1 MKTKRVLLVA
11 LAGVLSSVA
20 CNGFLEVTN
29 PGPINDSALY
39 TPDAVPSLV
48 VGMSSDYSNILDEIT
63 RITSIAGDESGH
75 GGSYT
80 SEQIWVK
87 GVIRPEDVNGLWA
100 GMHQV
105 RFESE
110 SGVARI
116 KAMTGFSYDNSAL
129 SARANMFAG
138 FANRQLGETSC
149 EAVFD
154 NGPAQDYKTFFA
166 RAETYFTEAIRIA
179 QAAGASA
186 TDVLNA
192 SYAGRAAVRVSQGN
206 WSGAVA
212 DAALVPSNFVYLAY
226 YSTGSTRENNSLVQ
240 ETYVRREFSV
250 YGSQWAQVFK
260 DPRVPWD
267 TIKTSSGSIQKA
279 QDGLTPFF
287 RQAKYKD
294 LGSDIAITKGAEML
308 MIRAENALRGGDI
321 AGAFGFIN
329 QQRAVYALAP
339 LTAPADVAT
348 AWTTLEKEKGAVLWL
363 EGRRLGDL
371 RRWNAEAGPAKN
383 TFLDSRDKC
392 IPISLN
398 ELQTN
403 PNLRGRTTP

>member
-11 LAGVLSSVA
+11 LAGALSA
-20 CNGFLEVTN
+20 TGCTGFLEVTN
-29 PGPINDSALY
+29 PGPIADASLY

-63 RITSIAGDESGH
+63 RITAIAGDEMGH

-87 GVIRPEDVNGLWA
+87 GVIRPENVNALWA

-105 RFESE
+105 RFEAE
-110 SGVARI
+110 SGVERM
-116 KAMTGFSYDNSAL
+116 KAMTGFSYATSAL
-129 SARANMFAG
+129 AARANMYAG
-138 FANRQLGETSC
+138 FSNRQLGETAC
-149 EAVFD
+149 EAVFN
-154 NGPAQDYKTFFA
+154 NGPAQDYKAYFA
-166 RAETYFTEAIRIA
+166 RAETHFTEAIKIA
-179 QAAGASA
+179 SVATNA
-186 TDVLNA
+186 TDILRA
-192 SYAGRAAVRVSQGN
+192 SYAGRAAVRAAQAN

-212 DAALVPSNFVYLAY
+212 DATLVPTNFVYVGY
-226 YSTGSTRENNSLVQ
+226 YSTNSTRENNSLVQ

-250 YGSQWAQVFK
+250 YGSPWAQVFK

-267 TIKTSSGSIQKA
+267 TIKTTSGAIQKG

-294 LGSDIAITKGAEML
+294 LGSDIPVAKGTEML
-308 MIRAENALRGGDI
+308 MIRAENALRSGDI

-329 QQRAVYALAP
+329 QQRAFYAMTP
-339 LTAPADVAT
+339 LPTPADVAT
-348 AWTTLEKEKGAVLWL
+348 AWPILEKEKGAVLWL

-371 RRWNAEAGPAKN
+371 RRWNAETGPAKN
-383 TFLDSRDKC
+383 SFLESRDKC

-403 PNLRGRTTP
+403 PNLRSRLP

>member
-11 LAGVLSSVA
+11 LAGALSSVA
-20 CNGFLEVTN
+20 CSGFLEVTN
-29 PGPINDSALY
+29 PGPIADASLF

-48 VGMSSDYSNILDEIT
+48 TGMSADFSNIHDEIT

-80 SEQIWVK
+80 AEQIWLK
-87 GVIRPEDVNGLWA
+87 GIIRPEDVNGLWA
-100 GMHQV
+100 GLHQV

-110 SGVARI
+110 SGVARM
-116 KAMTGFSYDNSAL
+116 KGMTGFSYDNSAL
-129 SARANMFAG
+129 AARANMFAG
-138 FANRQLGETSC
+138 FSNRSLGETTC

-154 NGPAQDYKTFFA
+154 NGPAQDYKTYFA
-166 RAETYFTEAIRIA
+166 RAETYFTEAIKIA
-179 QAAGASA
+179 QAATGA
-186 TDVLNA
+186 TDILNA
-192 SYAGRAAVRVSQGN
+192 SYAGRAAVRAAQGN
-206 WSGAVA
+206 WAAAVV

-226 YSTGSTRENNSLVQ
+226 YSINSTRENNSYVQ

-250 YGSQWAQVFK
+250 FGSQWAQVFK

-267 TIKTSSGSIQKA
+267 TIKTTSGSVQKG
-279 QDGLTPFF
+279 QDGLTNFF
-287 RQAKYKD
+287 RQSKYKD
-294 LGSDIAITKGAEML
+294 LGGDIPITKGAEML

-321 AGAFGFIN
+321 AGAFALIN
-329 QQRAVYALAP
+329 QQRAVYSMTP
-339 LTAPADVAT
+339 LTAPADIAT
-348 AWTTLEKEKGAVLWL
+348 SWTTLEKEKGAVLWL

-371 RRWNAEAGPAKN
+371 RRWYAEAGPAHN
-383 TFLDSRDKC
+383 GFLEGRDKC

-403 PNLRGRTTP
+403 PNLRSRLP

>member
-11 LAGVLSSVA
+11 LAGALSSVA

-29 PGPINDSALY
+29 PGPINDASLY

-48 VGMSSDYSNILDEIT
+48 TGMSADFSNIHDEIT

-80 SEQIWVK
+80 AEQIWLK
-87 GVIRPEDVNGLWA
+87 GIIRPEDVNGLWA
-100 GMHQV
+100 GLHQV

-110 SGVARI
+110 SGVTRM
-116 KAMTGFSYDNSAL
+116 KGMTGFSYDNSAL
-129 SARANMFAG
+129 AARANMFAG
-138 FANRQLGETSC
+138 FSNRSLGETTC

-154 NGPAQDYKTFFA
+154 NGPAQDYKTYFA

-179 QAAGASA
+179 LVATNA
-186 TDVLNA
+186 TDILRA
-192 SYAGRAAVRVSQGN
+192 SYAGRAAVRVQQGN
-206 WSGAVA
+206 WTGADA
-212 DAALVPSNFVYLAY
+212 DAALVPANFVYLAY
-226 YSTGSTRENNSLVQ
+226 YSTNSTRENNSYVQ

-250 YGSQWAQVFK
+250 FGSQWAQVFK

-267 TIKTSSGSIQKA
+267 TIKTTSGAIQKG
-279 QDGLTPFF
+279 QDGLTNFF

-294 LGSDIAITKGAEML
+294 LGADIPMAKGTEML

-321 AGAFGFIN
+321 TGAFAFIN
-329 QQRAVYALAP
+329 QQRAVYAMTP
-339 LTAPADVAT
+339 LTAPVDIAT

-371 RRWNAEAGPAKN
+371 RRWNAETGPARN
-383 TFLDSRDKC
+383 TFLNGRDKC

-403 PNLRGRTTP
+403 PNLRSRLP

>member
-11 LAGVLSSVA
+11 LAGTLSTVGCS
-20 CNGFLEVTN
+20 GFLDVTN
-29 PGPINDSALY
+29 PGPIADASLY

-87 GVIRPEDVNGLWA
+87 GIIRPEDVNGLWA

-105 RFESE
+105 RFEAE
-110 SGVARI
+110 SGVERM
-116 KAMTGFSYDNSAL
+116 KGMSGFSYATSAYA
-129 SARANMFAG
+129 ARANMYAG
-138 FANRQLGETSC
+138 FSNRQLGETSC

-154 NGPAQDYKTFFA
+154 NGPAQDFKTFFS
-166 RAETYFTEAIRIA
+166 RAETYFTEAIKIA
-179 QAAGASA
+179 SVATGA
-186 TDVLNA
+186 TDILNA
-192 SYAGRAAVRVSQGN
+192 SYAGRAAVRMSQGN

-212 DAALVPSNFVYLAY
+212 DATLVPANFVYLGY
-226 YSTGSTRENNSLVQ
+226 FSTNSTRESNSLVQ

-250 YGSQWAQVFK
+250 FGSQWAQVFK

-267 TIKTSSGSIQKA
+267 TIKTSSGAIQKG
-279 QDGLTPFF
+279 QDGLTNFF

-294 LGSDIAITKGAEML
+294 LGADIPVAKGTEML
-308 MIRAENALRGGDI
+308 MIRAENALRSGDI
-321 AGAFGFIN
+321 TGAWTLIN
-329 QQRAVYALAP
+329 QQRAVYGMAP
-339 LTAPADVAT
+339 LTAPADAAT
-348 AWTTLEKEKGAVLWL
+348 AWPVLEKEKGAVLWL

-371 RRWNAEAGPAKN
+371 RRWNAETGPAKN
-383 TFLDSRDKC
+383 MFLETRNKC

-403 PNLRGRTTP
+403 PNLRSRLP

>member
-1 MKTKRVLLVA
+1 MKTKRNLLVA
-11 LAGVLSSVA
+11 LAGGLSLVA
-20 CNGFLEVTN
+20 CNGFLDVTN
-29 PGPINDSALY
+29 PGPINDSSLY
-39 TPDAVPSLV
+39 TPDAVAPLV

-110 SGVARI
+110 SGVERM
-116 KAMTGFSYDNSAL
+116 KAMAGFAYNTSAL
-129 SARANMFAG
+129 AARANMFAG
-138 FANRQLGETSC
+138 FSNRQLGETSC

-154 NGPAQDYKTFFA
+154 NGPAEDYKKFFTRGEA
-166 RAETYFTEAIRIA
+166 YFTEAIRIA
-179 QAAGASA
+179 SAASNA
-186 TDVLNA
+186 TDILNA
-192 SYAGRAAVRVSQGN
+192 SYAGRAAVRVSLGN

-212 DAALVPSNFVYLAY
+212 DAALVPANFVYLAY

-267 TIKTSSGSIQKA
+267 TIKTSSGAIQKA

-287 RQAKYKD
+287 RQSKYKD
-294 LGSDIAITKGAEML
+294 LGSDIPMTKGAEML

-329 QQRAVYALAP
+329 QQRAVYGMAP

-348 AWTTLEKEKGAVLWL
+348 AWPILEKEKGAVLWL

-371 RRWNAEAGPAKN
+371 RRWYAESGPAHN
-383 TFLDSRDKC
+383 SFLEGRDKC

-403 PNLRGRTTP
+403 PNLRTRRP

>member
-11 LAGVLSSVA
+11 LAGALSSVA
-20 CNGFLEVTN
+20 CKGFLEVTN

-39 TPDAVPSLV
+39 TPDAVPALV
-48 VGMSSDYSNILDEIT
+48 VGMSSDYSNILDEIA
-63 RITSIAGDESGH
+63 RISSIAGDESGH

-80 SEQIWVK
+80 PEQIWVK
-87 GVIRPEDVNGLWA
+87 GVIRPEDMNGLWG

-110 SGVARI
+110 SGIVRM
-116 KAMTGFSYDNSAL
+116 KAMTGFAYDKSAL
-129 SARANMFAG
+129 AARANMFAG
-138 FANRQLGETSC
+138 MSNRMLGETTC

-154 NGPAQDYKTFFA
+154 SGPAQDYKVYFS
-166 RAETYFTEAIRIA
+166 RAEAYFTEAIRIA
-179 QAAGASA
+179 SAVPTA
-186 TDVLNA
+186 TDILNA
-192 SYAGRAAVRVSQGN
+192 SYAGRAAVRVAQGN
-206 WSGAVA
+206 WAGAVA
-212 DAALVPSNFVYLAY
+212 DATLVPASFVYLAY
-226 YSTGSTRENNSLVQ
+226 FATTSFAENNSYVQ

-250 YGSQWAQVFK
+250 FGSQWAQVFK

-267 TIKTSSGSIQKA
+267 TIKTSSGAIQTG
-279 QDGLTPFF
+279 QDGITKFF

-294 LGSDIAITKGAEML
+294 LGADIPMAKGAEML

-321 AGAFGFIN
+321 AGAFTFIN
-329 QQRAVYALAP
+329 QQRAVYAMAP

-348 AWTTLEKEKGAVLWL
+348 AWPILEKEKGAVLWL

-371 RRWNAEAGPAKN
+371 RRWYLETGPAHN
-383 TFLDSRDKC
+383 AFLEGRDKC
-392 IPISLN
+392 LPISLQ

-403 PNLRGRTTP
+403 PNLRGRLP

>member
-11 LAGVLSSVA
+11 LAGALSSVA
-20 CNGFLEVTN
+20 CSGFLEVTN
-29 PGPINDSALY
+29 PGPIADASLF

-48 VGMSSDYSNILDEIT
+48 TGMSADFSNIHDEIT

-80 SEQIWVK
+80 AEQIWLK
-87 GVIRPEDVNGLWA
+87 GIIRPEDVNGLWA
-100 GMHQV
+100 GLHQV

-110 SGVARI
+110 SGVARM
-116 KAMTGFSYDNSAL
+116 KGMTGFSYDNSAL
-129 SARANMFAG
+129 AARANMFAG
-138 FANRQLGETSC
+138 FSNRSLGETTC

-154 NGPAQDYKTFFA
+154 NGPAQDYKTYFA
-166 RAETYFTEAIRIA
+166 RAETYFTEAIKIA
-179 QAAGASA
+179 QAATGA
-186 TDVLNA
+186 TDILNA
-192 SYAGRAAVRVSQGN
+192 SYAGRAAVRAAQGN
-206 WSGAVA
+206 WAAAVV

-226 YSTGSTRENNSLVQ
+226 YSINSTRENNSYVQ

-250 YGSQWAQVFK
+250 FGSQWAQVFK

-267 TIKTSSGSIQKA
+267 TIKTTSGSVQKG
-279 QDGLTPFF
+279 QDGLTNFF
-287 RQAKYKD
+287 RQSKYKD
-294 LGSDIAITKGAEML
+294 LGGDIPITKGAEML

-321 AGAFGFIN
+321 AGAFALIN
-329 QQRAVYALAP
+329 QQRAVYSMTP
-339 LTAPADVAT
+339 LTAPADIAT
-348 AWTTLEKEKGAVLWL
+348 SWTTLEKEKGAVLWL

-371 RRWNAEAGPAKN
+371 RRWYAEAGPAHSG
-383 TFLDSRDKC
+383 FLEGRDKC

-403 PNLRGRTTP
+403 PNLRSRLP